1 MSDNPAPART
11 AVVFG
16 TLVMDPAD
24 HEKNLCLHSGMA
36 NLYGGSHDY
45 ANHVGSGGLIQ
56 IEDVQNTSDST
67 GADFAVAIKI
77 PQLTGDQEVNATAK
91 DLFSQLQR
99 EVLKHNLQDKLIILD
114 VAVFEGEDEPPP
126 PTRLWVGFID
136 SVNVGS
142 DSITLLCYTAAHRLD
157 ETTYA
162 PTTLTDFQQKNW
174 VDSKDNFCLF
184 ATTEISDSGVSYP

>member
-1 MSDNPAPART
+1 MSDQPAPART
-11 AVVFG
+11 AIVFG

-24 HEKNLCLHSGMA
+24 HTKNLCLHSGMH

-45 ANHVGSGGLIQ
+45 AKHLGSGGLIQ
-56 IEDVQNTSDST
+56 IEDVQNSSDST
-67 GADFAVAIKI
+67 AADFAVAIRI
-77 PQLTGDQEVNATAK
+77 PQKTNDQAINAYAS

-114 VAVFEGEDEPPP
+114 VAVFEGADDPPA

-136 SVNVGS
+136 SVNIS
-142 DSITLLCYTAAHRLD
+142 EDSITLLCYTASHRLD
-157 ETTYA
+157 ETTYS
-162 PTTLTDFQQKNW
+162 PTALTDFQHKNW
-174 VDSKDNFCLF
+174 VDKDDNFCLF